1 MSFIKYNDDFIVET
15 LESGVKDNL
24 GDKIYSYKV
33 ASKLPF
39 NEVREFCMKELQLSY
54 IITKKPNPFASELIE
69 FMFVCKVSDDI
80 GSIYTY
86 KVKKLSTA

>member
-1 MSFIKYNDDFIVET
+1 MSFIKYNDDFMVEAM
-15 LESGVKDNL
+15 ESGVKDSL

-54 IITKKPNPFASELIE
+54 IINEKPNPFAPELIK
-69 FMFVCKVSDDI
+69 FKFVCKISDDI
-80 GSIYTY
+80 GSIYNY
-86 KVKKLSTA
+86 KVKKLCTA

>member
-1 MSFIKYNDDFIVET
+1 MGFIKYNDDFRVEY
-15 LESGVKDNL
+15 LESGIRDNL

-33 ASKLPF
+33 VSKLPF

-54 IITKKPNPFASELIE
+54 DISKKPNPFAPELIK
-69 FMFVCKVSDDI
+69 FKYVSKVSDEI

-86 KVKKLSTA
+86 KVKKLSTT